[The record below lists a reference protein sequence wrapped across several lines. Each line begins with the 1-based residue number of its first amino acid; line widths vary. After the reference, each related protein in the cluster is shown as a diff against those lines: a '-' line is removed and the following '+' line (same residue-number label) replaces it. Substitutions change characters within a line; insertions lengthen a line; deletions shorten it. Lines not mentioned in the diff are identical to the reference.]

1 VQVELISA
9 ASTVVAA
16 TSRTETVGV
25 ETEEAAE
32 AVSVVEREEG
42 NFIFFKHLQLLL
54 SYIYDL
60 NAFSQYK
67 CFLNFQHFD

>member
-32 AVSVVEREEG
+32 AVSVAEKEEG
-42 NFIFFKHLQLLL
+42 NNCIHL
-54 SYIYDL
+54 
-60 NAFSQYK
+60 
-67 CFLNFQHFD
+67 